1 MDRFS
6 ITQRLAGGF
15 AAVGLIIGLMAA
27 FTILSLLQLRG
38 EFETLSRDF
47 ELYSTVSGLQT
58 DIGEVRTSAFAYRSG
73 GGAEYAQAVSANIES
88 AQAALSTLNA
98 SGKFDGGEIR
108 TLEASVRE
116 YRTAFDALVGGDG
129 SRADQLDRIGPQL
142 LAGVDDL
149 YSGIDAE
156 VRRLKDEYRSG
167 SATALTVQVI
177 AAVVGLAIA
186 AILAFLIVRS
196 LTGPLNRLVGSIKA
210 LADEDYDT
218 PTPHTGLGDEL
229 GVLARAQEALREEL
243 QKGREIK
250 AENDAR
256 NAQQLRRAEALEALI
271 TTFEEKADEAV
282 SKLADAGDALRS
294 SAASMAEL
302 ISASEQR
309 AVSISSAAEQSS
321 AGVQTV
327 ASSAEELS
335 ASIGEILR
343 AARETADKVA
353 EATSRSNRSRE
364 DLGAMS
370 EAVAGM
376 GDMLDAIN
384 AVAEQTNLLALNATI
399 EAARAGEAG
408 KGFAV
413 VAEEVKQLA
422 GQTQKLT
429 DQIGEQIG
437 ALRDRS
443 ESVASGA
450 AQIGSALDG
459 IEAQASA
466 TTSTAEQQTAAVSE
480 ISASA
485 QEAAAGSAETSAGI
499 SDITA
504 SVASAAEEARSV
516 AGVADEV
523 AGLAGDLKTRIAAF
537 LRDVKAA

>member
-6 ITQRLAGGF
+6 IAQRLAGGF
-15 AAVGLIIGLMAA
+15 AAVGLIMAAMAA
-27 FTILSLLQLRG
+27 FAAFSVFQLRA
-38 EFETLSRDF
+38 EFEALSHDF
-47 ELYSTVSGLQT
+47 ELYSLVGGIQEDL
-58 DIGEVRTSAFAYRSG
+58 GEARMSAFAYRAG
-73 GGAEYAQAVSANIES
+73 IAGDQVGAVYENLDE
-88 AQAALSTLNA
+88 ALEGVEALRR
-98 SGKFDGGEIR
+98 SGKFTGATLDVFEAQIR
-108 TLEASVRE
+108 DYREAFE
-116 YRTAFDALVGGDG
+116 ELAEGDIAQG
-129 SRADQLDRIGPQL
+129 DVLDRIGPQML
-142 LAGVDDL
+142 
-149 YSGIDAE
+149 
-156 VRRLKDEYRSG
+156 
-167 SATALTVQVI
+167 
-177 AAVVGLAIA
+177 AAVEGKYERINQEVLALKAAYRGESAKALVVQAVAALIGLAA
-186 AILAFLIVRS
+186 AAVLAFLIVRS
-196 LTGPLNRLVGSIKA
+196 LTGPLDRLVGSIKA

-218 PTPHTGLGDEL
+218 PTPHTRLGDEL

-256 NAQQLRRAEALEALI
+256 SAEQLRRAEALEALI
-271 TTFEEKADEAV
+271 TTFEERADEAV
-282 SKLADAGDALRS
+282 SKLSDAGEALRS

-335 ASIGEILR
+335 ASIAEILR

-353 EATSRSNRSRE
+353 EATGRSNRSRE

-376 GDMLDAIN
+376 GDMLEAIN

-450 AQIGSALDG
+450 AQIGTALEG

-485 QEAAAGSAETSAGI
+485 QEAATGSAETSAGI